1 MTLKE
6 MHHPDEAKR
15 ILLAGKADHAHTD
28 NSVSTAK
35 YTLLTFLP
43 IVSIIFSNTS
53 CGCCVLRSI
62 ESDASCAMDHC
73 APGPGPQFAL

>member
-6 MHHPDEAKR
+6 MHHQDEAKR

-43 IVSIIFSNTS
+43 IVSIISNTS
-53 CGCCVLRSI
+53 CVAYAMHPMHLCVC
-62 ESDASCAMDHC
+62 DGAH
-73 APGPGPQFAL
+73 Q

>member
-6 MHHPDEAKR
+6 MHHQDEGKR
-15 ILLAGKADHAHTD
+15 ILLAGRGDHAHTD

-43 IVSIIFSNTS
+43 IVSIIFQHILWW
-53 CGCCVLRSI
+53 CCVN
-62 ESDASCAMDHC
+62 CMQC
-73 APGPGPQFAL
+73 F